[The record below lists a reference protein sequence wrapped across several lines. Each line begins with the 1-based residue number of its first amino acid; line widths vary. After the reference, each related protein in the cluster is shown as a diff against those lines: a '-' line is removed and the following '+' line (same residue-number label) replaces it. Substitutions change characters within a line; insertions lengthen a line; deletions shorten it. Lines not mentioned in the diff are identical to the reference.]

1 MNKNSSQWGKD
12 VKKAV
17 IDQDMTIKQLAEDI
31 GYSVAVVSQVINGR
45 YSNAS
50 YKQIAE
56 KINAVLGTTGVPERV
71 DTPSDEWCQAV
82 KIELVKRNMS
92 VTQLARDVGVS
103 RDRLSLVVNGKMF
116 NEKIVGSVDNFLEIK
131 VPAVAS
137 GDS

>member
-1 MNKNSSQWGKD
+1 MSKNSSQWSKD
-12 VKKAV
+12 VKKAA
-17 IDQDMTIKQLAEDI
+17 IDQDMTLRQVAENI

-56 KINAVLGTTGVPERV
+56 KINAMLGTTGVPERV
-71 DTPSDEWCQAV
+71 ETPSDEWCQAV
-82 KIELVKRNMS
+82 KIELVKKNMS

-116 NEKIVGSVDNFLEIK
+116 NEDIIASVDSFLGIN
-131 VPAVAS
+131 VPALAS

>member
-12 VKKAV
+12 VRKAV

-45 YSNAS
+45 YSNTS

-56 KINAVLGTTGVPERV
+56 KINKALGTTGVPERV

-116 NEKIVGSVDNFLEIK
+116 NKKIVDSVDNFLEIK

>member
-17 IDQDMTIKQLAEDI
+17 IDQDTTIKQLADDI

-50 YKQIAE
+50 YLAIAR
-56 KINAVLGTTGVPERV
+56 KINDVLGTTGVPERI

-82 KIELVKRNMS
+82 KIALIKKNMS
-92 VTQLARDVGVS
+92 VKQLAESVGVS

-116 NEKIVGSVDNFLEIK
+116 NEKIINAVDSLLGIE